1 MPRIATRHAHQLA
14 YRQRFSVGV
23 RMFGCL
29 LLIAGSIVLA
39 ATVVKARQRSISDT
53 RWLTVS
59 ICLVVAACGAVFLW
73 GEHGKRIDR
82 EHKAVTRWWGVGRPL
97 WRRTRDMQ
105 PYQAV
110 VVERCEDASVTRWR
124 VSLFGD
130 PAERL
135 ELFDLPSHHVAQ
147 AVARQVAAFLSLTI
161 LLPGTAPAAAVL
173 TQAPAPPPASD
184 RWIHWRAGRRS
195 FRFLGVVLLSL
206 ATVLLLG
213 VVASA
218 ISHRPWLI
226 WLAIAAPLFV
236 VGSSLLCGGHK
247 IEIDRQSVRVWRAWP
262 LPPSVY
268 DLSAFYAIIIAPT
281 SSEGEPET
289 CLVGLIG
296 PEQLRLELV
305 DALSAEEARET
316 GGRLAATT
324 SLPLVD
330 ESQPAVPS
338 GGRPS

>member
-29 LLIAGSIVLA
+29 LLLAGSIVLA
-39 ATVVKARQRSISDT
+39 ATIAKARQRSTSET
-53 RWLTVS
+53 PWLTVS
-59 ICLVVAACGAVFLW
+59 IGLVLAVCGAVLLC
-73 GEHGKRIDR
+73 GERGKRIDR
-82 EHKAVTRWWGVGRPL
+82 QYKTVTRWWGIVIPL
-97 WRRTRDMQ
+97 WRRTRDLQ
-105 PYQAV
+105 PFQAL
-110 VVERCEDASVTRWR
+110 VVESREEASVPRWR
-124 VSLFGD
+124 VSLFGA

-135 ELFDLPSHHVAQ
+135 ELFDLPSHEVAQ
-147 AVARQVAAFLSLTI
+147 AVAQQVAAFLSLTI
-161 LLPGTAPAAAVL
+161 LLPGAAPAAAVPA
-173 TQAPAPPPASD
+173 QASAPPND

-195 FRFLGVVLLSL
+195 FRFLGVALLSL
-206 ATVLLLG
+206 AGVMSLG

-226 WLAIAAPLFV
+226 WLAIAAPLLV
-236 VGSSLLCGGHK
+236 VGLSLLCGGRK

-262 LPPSVY
+262 LPPAVY
-268 DLSAFYAIIIAPT
+268 DLAAFYAIIVAPT
-281 SSEGEPET
+281 TGEREPET

-305 DALSAEEARET
+305 GALSADEARET
-316 GGRLAATT
+316 AGRLATT
-324 SLPLVD
+324 TNLPLVD

-338 GGRPS
+338 A